1 VPGDASP
8 NDHQVHARA
17 IIRVFCVDGPCRGVQ
32 YLDEDSGR
40 IMFGRSEE
48 WHIYRLPGGENVSTD
63 FGPCPSAY
71 FDHTEA
77 SA

>member
-1 VPGDASP
+1 M
-8 NDHQVHARA
+8 
-17 IIRVFCVDGPCRGVQ
+17 DGPCRGVQ

-40 IMFGRSEE
+40 VIFGPGDES
-48 WHIYRLPGGENVSTD
+48 HIYRIHDGEAVTMD

-71 FDHTEA
+71 FVRTEA